1 MNSWIRDFLKNRQQ
15 QVVLQGATSTSAPV
29 QSGVPQVSV
38 LGPLLF
44 LLFINDLPEVI
55 STGSTVRPF
64 ADDCVLYRRIRSTED
79 TNALQDDLNS
89 LQNWDRDWL
98 MEFHPEK
105 SKVLH
110 ISNKRNPLKYNYN
123 IHGHILEEAET
134 SKYLGINLN
143 RTLSWNNHINT
154 VAKKASNIS
163 AFLQR
168 NLHQLPRKSKAQCYQ
183 TLVRPLMEYACT
195 IWDPHTKENINKLEA
210 VQRRSA
216 RFVYN
221 DQTHNQRNT
230 NAE

>member
-1 MNSWIRDFLKNRQQ
+1 MNSWIRDFLENRQQ
-15 QVVLQGATSTSAPV
+15 QVVLEWATSTSVPV

-89 LQNWDRDWL
+89 LQNWERDWL

-105 SKVLH
+105 CQVLH

-134 SKYLGINLN
+134 SKSLGINLN
-143 RTLSWNNHINT
+143 RTLS
-154 VAKKASNIS
+154 
-163 AFLQR
+163 
-168 NLHQLPRKSKAQCYQ
+168 
-183 TLVRPLMEYACT
+183 
-195 IWDPHTKENINKLEA
+195 
-210 VQRRSA
+210 
-216 RFVYN
+216 
-221 DQTHNQRNT
+221 
-230 NAE
+230 